1 MIAIKEFAMLT
12 NFAFIDAFTQKIY
25 VEHFGSRAIEDCPR
39 IRENL
44 MRLSG
49 MVVSRELPYVG
60 VRLVDSTLSEMD
72 LECSMDTEID
82 DAVRNFSESDRQIIV
97 ESPSLEACDYLEDL
111 TSHLQGMGIETVFV
125 YGVPYEAVAE
135 LTLALKGRID
145 KVWVVV
151 DAVKNTEGNER
162 ELVKGLSKQG
172 VKNINTRN
180 LEKYLDM

>member
-1 MIAIKEFAMLT
+1 MLT

-25 VEHFGSRAIEDCPR
+25 VEPFGSRAIKDCPR

-49 MVVSRELPYVG
+49 LVINREIPYVG
-60 VRLVDSTLSEMD
+60 VRLKDTDLSAMD

-82 DAVRNFSESDRQIIV
+82 DAVRDFSSTDKQVIL
-97 ESPSLEACDYLEDL
+97 ESPSLNVEEYVERLVE
-111 TSHLQGMGIETVFV
+111 HLNGLGIQTVFV
-125 YGVPYEAVAE
+125 YGVPYSAVAD
-135 LTLALKGRID
+135 LALELVGKID

-151 DAVKNTEGNER
+151 DAIKNNEGNER
-162 ELVKGLSKQG
+162 ELVKELSKNG

>member
-1 MIAIKEFAMLT
+1 MLT

-25 VEHFGSRAIEDCPR
+25 VEHFGSRAIKDCPW

-49 MVVSRELPYVG
+49 LVINREIPYVG
-60 VRLVDSTLSEMD
+60 VRLKDSDLSVMD

-82 DAVRNFSESDRQIIV
+82 DAVRDFDSTDKQVILESSSLDSDEYV
-97 ESPSLEACDYLEDL
+97 EQLVE
-111 TSHLQGMGIETVFV
+111 HLNGLGIETVFL
-125 YGVPYEAVAE
+125 YGVPYSAVAD
-135 LTLALKGRID
+135 LALALVGKID

-151 DAVKNTEGNER
+151 DAIKNNEGNER
-162 ELVKGLSKQG
+162 ELVKDLSTHG

>member
-1 MIAIKEFAMLT
+1 MLT

-25 VEHFGSRAIEDCPR
+25 VEHFGSRAIKDCPR

-49 MVVSRELPYVG
+49 LVINREIPYVG
-60 VRLVDSTLSEMD
+60 VRLKDSDISAMD

-82 DAVRNFSESDRQIIV
+82 EAVRDFSSTDKQVIL
-97 ESPSLEACDYLEDL
+97 ESPSLNVEEYVEGLVE
-111 TSHLQGMGIETVFV
+111 HLNGLGIKTVFV
-125 YGVPYEAVAE
+125 YGVPYSAVAE
-135 LTLALKGRID
+135 LATALVGKID

-151 DAVKNTEGNER
+151 DAIKNNEGTER
-162 ELVKGLSKQG
+162 ELVKELSTHG

>member
-1 MIAIKEFAMLT
+1 MLT

-25 VEHFGSRAIEDCPR
+25 VEHFGSRAIKDCPR

-49 MVVSRELPYVG
+49 LVINREIPYVG
-60 VRLVDSTLSEMD
+60 VRLKDSDLSAMD

-82 DAVRNFSESDRQIIV
+82 DAVRDFSSTDKQVILESASLDSEEYV
-97 ESPSLEACDYLEDL
+97 EGLVE
-111 TSHLQGMGIETVFV
+111 HLNGLGIETVFV
-125 YGVPYEAVAE
+125 YGVPYSAVAD
-135 LTLALKGRID
+135 LALGLVGKID

-151 DAVKNTEGNER
+151 DAIKNNEGNER
-162 ELVKGLSKQG
+162 ELVKELSKNG

>member
-1 MIAIKEFAMLT
+1 MLT

-25 VEHFGSRAIEDCPR
+25 VEHFGSRAIKDCPR

-49 MVVSRELPYVG
+49 LVIKREIPYVG
-60 VRLVDSTLSEMD
+60 VRLKDSDLSAMD

-82 DAVRNFSESDRQIIV
+82 DAVRDFDSKDKQVILESSSLDSEEYV
-97 ESPSLEACDYLEDL
+97 EQLVE
-111 TSHLQGMGIETVFV
+111 HLKGLGIETVFV
-125 YGVPYEAVAE
+125 YGVPYSAVE
-135 LTLALKGRID
+135 DLALALVGKID

-151 DAVKNTEGNER
+151 DAIKNNEGNER
-162 ELVKGLSKQG
+162 ELVKELSKNG